1 MSFNIEAY
9 QNQYLPAG
17 ADRVDAVLSVTAP
30 GQREGG
36 TAAETVETVIGLIVD
51 TSGSM
56 SGDRIH
62 AVKYA
67 AESAINLLDE
77 HTTFFVVTFQGSAQ
91 VVVPPA
97 RATPQAKNEAAG
109 QLRRLQAYNGT
120 AMSTG
125 LAMARSLFERY
136 PNAIRQAIFLT
147 DGKNES
153 EPAAHVTIELQRCV
167 GVFECDCWGVGTD
180 WQVGE
185 VQEIARALLG
195 KASIIPDASGI
206 TQAFGAAIQKATA
219 KATKDV
225 RLRLWTPLG
234 AEVVYVK
241 QVFPT
246 IAELTDAAEVLSPQ
260 VRQYLTGSW
269 ANGETRDFH
278 VAIRVNNG
286 GAVGT
291 RMLAGRPSIVYYTP
305 GSGTY
310 AEHEDKPTDARFF
323 AEWTADDTLSS
334 RLDSHVAQY
343 TGQAEL
349 AQAIQVGI
357 EAREAGY
364 IASATQHLGR
374 AVQLADAVGNSEMTT
389 RLKKVVDVV
398 DARSGT
404 VRLKRD
410 ATKVASMDLQL
421 ESATTRRARKPT
433 PDTPAQ

>member
-1 MSFNIEAY
+1 MSFTIEAY
-9 QNQYLPAG
+9 QNQYLPEG
-17 ADRVDAVLSVTAP
+17 ADRVDAVLSITAP
-30 GQREGG
+30 GEG
-36 TAAETVETVIGLIVD
+36 AASARATETVIGLIVD

-77 HTTFFVVTFQGSAQ
+77 SVTFFVVTFQGSAQ

-97 RATPQAKNEAAG
+97 RATAAAKGEAAM

-136 PNAIRQAIFLT
+136 PEAIREAIFLT

-153 EPAAHVTIELQRCV
+153 EPAANVTMELQRCA
-167 GVFECDCWGVGTD
+167 GMFECDCWGVGTD

-195 KASIIPDASGI
+195 KASLIPDASGI
-206 TQAFGAAIQKATA
+206 AQVFGAAIQKATA

-234 AEVVYVK
+234 AEVVYCK

-246 IAELTDAAEVLSPQ
+246 ITEYTANAEVLSPQ

-278 VAIRVNNG
+278 VAIRVTP

-291 RMLAGRPSIVYYTP
+291 RMLAGRPSIVYYTTE
-305 GSGTY
+305 GG
-310 AEHEDKPTDARFF
+310 AWGEHEDKPAEARFF
-323 AEWTADDTLSS
+323 AEWTADGTLSS
-334 RLDSHVAQY
+334 RLDAHVAQY
-343 TGQAEL
+343 TGQADL
-349 AQAIQVGI
+349 AVEIQAGI
-357 EAREAGY
+357 AAREAGDV
-364 IASATQHLGR
+364 ASATQHLGR
-374 AVQLADAVGNSEMTT
+374 AVQLADAVGNTDMTT

-421 ESATTRRARKPT
+421 ESATTRRARKTPT
-433 PDTPAQ
+433 ENPTS

>member
-1 MSFNIEAY
+1 MSFTIEAY

-30 GQREGG
+30 GAA
-36 TAAETVETVIGLIVD
+36 TANAPTETVIGLIVD

-77 HTTFFVVTFQGSAQ
+77 STTFFVVTFQGSAQ

-97 RATPQAKNEAAG
+97 RATPQAKVEAAG

-125 LAMARSLFERY
+125 LAMARSLFERF

-153 EPAAHVTIELQRCV
+153 EPAAHVTIELQRCA

-206 TQAFGAAIQKATA
+206 AQAFGAAVRKATA

-246 IAELTDAAEVLSPQ
+246 IVELTNDAEVLSPQ
-260 VRQYLTGSW
+260 IRQYLTGSW

-278 VAIRVNNG
+278 VAIRVNG

-291 RMLAGRPSIVYYTP
+291 RMLAGRPSIVHYTAEN
-305 GSGTY
+305 GTY
-310 AEHEDKPTDARFF
+310 VEHESKPADARFF

-334 RLDSHVAQY
+334 RLDAHVAQY

-357 EAREAGY
+357 AAREAGDV
-364 IASATQHLGR
+364 ASATQHLGR
-374 AVQLADAVGNSEMTT
+374 AVQLADAVGNAEMTT

-421 ESATTRRARKPT
+421 ESATTRRARKPA
-433 PDTPAQ
+433 PEAPPAQ